1 MTEAAV
7 ASDIHQTLDVHRD
20 VAAEIAFDVTVV
32 FNFRAE
38 LLLFFLGEVFRAISI
53 LFSRGRSTPARRAIP
68 CYLLAP
74 WRCLWRGFLLHIT
87 RTTPWRL
94 ITLQYS
100 HIGLTDGLTF
110 IKCRPP

>member
-38 LLLFFLGEVFRAISI
+38 LLLFFLGEA
-53 LFSRGRSTPARRAIP
+53 
-68 CYLLAP
+68 
-74 WRCLWRGFLLHIT
+74 
-87 RTTPWRL
+87 WRL